1 MANKYSRYQ
10 LQAPTSQYVDPQSVG
25 VNQILR
31 ERYDQNKQGKDL
43 IDRSLAQTQ
52 VMKGDQA
59 LLENAKTKV
68 KNILGDVTEKGDYE
82 NSGLA
87 IQDAANYVDQDPGV
101 LAAKKSYENRSAEL
115 DFIRQATMEGK
126 QILDFGKGA
135 AQNHL
140 SYFFN
145 KDAES
150 FQTSIYEPASESRLD
165 YDAEMSGLLKTI
177 KADSNGKGW
186 EGITVGKADRVA
198 AMMYENYIQSDAGK
212 QDFRRLTE
220 LELPDNLSG
229 EQKMVMAKK
238 DIMHRLKGFTR
249 QYVYDKI
256 TAPKVEEGKSNLRS
270 NGLPKDIFTTSP
282 KTIKGLVQDDVQA
295 QSLHNL
301 AILKD
306 ENLSDEDKMSKIKF
320 NQGALDRSVK
330 KFLEGQGESGQA
342 KLARWEKITK
352 AHNEEG
358 DDRFFE
364 LTKSMTAYT
373 NSPDTDYGEVFAGAF
388 DEGIKMAGV
397 GAIAGGGVG
406 AAGFSAGPLG
416 VLTTGG
422 GVALGATVF
431 GTLGL
436 LDGGFRSFYD
446 QLNNFNNVR
455 DTGRGSDTNN
465 DGKPGFFEGLWGEFV
480 DSEEEELMEQLFGGN
495 DMDGKDVS
503 KINELLGTNYT
514 EKDVPRL
521 KDLAMSTYSF
531 MVGKDGGITGDQIM
545 EHVKNNGT
553 AISSPGYYIDEGTTD
568 GKKIQASI
576 DTSFRK
582 ASPEQDFIIHG
593 ATTKSERDEF
603 LGTDDNPREYWN
615 NLKVMGVYEANAT
628 TDSKIKF
635 LVKNGAGVEKFIE
648 LKEGSSLPGQTET
661 GILNMVGEKMAV
673 PGLIR
678 NEKVRQSLNNTKRQ
692 NGNVTIGDY
701 FDAESIAATNE
712 KGGTRED
719 AFEYRRLLE
728 DQGLLRIILE
738 NPQYTR
744 EFLKDENDMLYLQ
757 SDGQNL
763 PWFVNGGINEAVWAL
778 YQKQNPAI
786 VSTLRRKMR
795 ERDISEMAY

>member
-115 DFIRQATMEGK
+115 EFIRQSRMEGK

-135 AQNHL
+135 SKNHV

-145 KDAES
+145 EEAET

-186 EGITVGKADRVA
+186 EGITVNKADRVA

-220 LELPDNLSG
+220 LELPDSLSN
-229 EQKMVMAKK
+229 EQKIVMAKK

-256 TAPKVEEGKSNLRS
+256 TAPKGKETQVISND
-270 NGLPKDIFTTSP
+270 LPKDIFTTSP
-282 KTIKGLVQDDVQA
+282 KTIKGLVQDDVQK

-301 AILKD
+301 SILKD
-306 ENLSDEDKMSKIKF
+306 KNLSDEEKMSKIKF
-320 NQGALDRSVK
+320 NQGALDSSVK
-330 KFLEGQGESGQA
+330 RFLDEQGEAGQA
-342 KLARWEKITK
+342 KLERWKKITK

-373 NSPDTDYGEVFAGAF
+373 TSPDTDYGEVFAGAF
-388 DEGIKMAGV
+388 DEGVKAAGAGAVFGGAVGTTGFVAGPV
-397 GAIAGGGVG
+397 GALTVPSGAGLG
-406 AAGFSAGPLG
+406 AALFGGLG
-416 VLTTGG
+416 I
-422 GVALGATVF
+422 
-431 GTLGL
+431 
-436 LDGGFRSFYD
+436 LDGGFRSFYN
-446 QLNNFNNVR
+446 QLDNFNNVR
-455 DTGRGSDTNN
+455 DMGRGSDTNN
-465 DGKPGFFEGLWGEFV
+465 GGKPGFFEGLWGEFV
-480 DSEEEELMEQLFGGN
+480 DTEEEELMEQLFGGN

-503 KINELLGTNYT
+503 KINEALGTNYT

-531 MVGKDGGITGDQIM
+531 MVSEDNGITGDQIM
-545 EHVKNNGT
+545 EHVKNTGT
-553 AISSPGYYIDEGTTD
+553 AVSSPGYFIDEGTTD

-678 NEKVRQSLNNTKRQ
+678 NEKVRQSLNNTKKQ

-701 FDAESIAATNE
+701 FDAESIAVTNE
-712 KGGTRED
+712 KGGTKED

-744 EFLKDENDMLYLQ
+744 EFLKDEDDMLYLQ

-763 PWFVNGGINEAVWAL
+763 PWFVNGGINKAVWAL

>member
-145 KDAES
+145 EDAES

-177 KADSNGKGW
+177 KADSNGRGW

-220 LELPDNLSG
+220 LELPDSLSN
-229 EQKMVMAKK
+229 EQKIVMAKK

-256 TAPKVEEGKSNLRS
+256 TAPKGKETQVISND
-270 NGLPKDIFTTSP
+270 LPKDIFTTSP
-282 KTIKGLVQDDVQA
+282 KTIKGLVQDDVQK

-301 AILKD
+301 SILKD
-306 ENLSDEDKMSKIKF
+306 KNLSDEEKMSKIKF
-320 NQGALDRSVK
+320 NQGALDSSVK
-330 KFLEGQGESGQA
+330 RFLDEQGEAGQA
-342 KLARWEKITK
+342 KLERWKKITK

-364 LTKSMTAYT
+364 LTKSLTAYT
-373 NSPDTDYGEVFAGAF
+373 NRPDTNLGEALSNAGYKSLISAGF
-388 DEGIKMAGV
+388 LASGAAVAGQLGPQALMPEEIVTVPVAGV
-397 GAIAGGGVG
+397 AGGIGGAIY
-406 AAGFSAGPLG
+406 GFAE
-416 VLTTGG
+416 
-422 GVALGATVF
+422 
-431 GTLGL
+431 
-436 LDGGFRSFYD
+436 SFYN
-446 QLNNFNNVR
+446 QLSNFNNVR

-465 DGKPGFFEGLWGEFV
+465 NGEPGFFEGLWGEFV
-480 DSEEEELMEQLFGGN
+480 DTEEEELMEQLFGGN

-503 KINELLGTNYT
+503 KINEALGTNYT

-531 MVGKDGGITGDQIM
+531 MVSEDNGITGDQIM
-545 EHVKNNGT
+545 EHVKNTGT
-553 AISSPGYYIDEGTTD
+553 AVSSPGYFIDEGTTD

-593 ATTKSERDEF
+593 ATTKDERDEF

-628 TDSKIKF
+628 KNTPIRY
-635 LVKNGAGVEKFIE
+635 LVKNGAGVEKFLE
-648 LKEGSSLPGQTET
+648 LKEGSSLSGQTET
-661 GILNMVGEKMAV
+661 GILSMVGDKIAV
-673 PGLIR
+673 PGLIK

-692 NGNVTIGDY
+692 NGNVTAGDY
-701 FDAESIAATNE
+701 FDAESVAAINE
-712 KGGTRED
+712 NGGTRED
-719 AFEYRRLLE
+719 AFEYRKALE
-728 DQGLLRIILE
+728 DNYLLDIILTNE
-738 NPQYTR
+738 QYTR

-763 PWFVNGGINEAVWAL
+763 PWFTNEGVNTAVWAL
-778 YQKQNPAI
+778 YQKQNPVI

-795 ERDISEMAY
+795 ERDVSEIAN